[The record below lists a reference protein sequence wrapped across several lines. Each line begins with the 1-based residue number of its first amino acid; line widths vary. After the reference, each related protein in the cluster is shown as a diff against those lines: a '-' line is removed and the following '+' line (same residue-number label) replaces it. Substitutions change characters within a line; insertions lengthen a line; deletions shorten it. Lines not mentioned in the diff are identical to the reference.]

1 MAGFCAHGPSH
12 WSTSATGQL
21 QDMRLAVKDLYAVVG
36 HPNAAGNPDWFRSHG
51 PATETAIA
59 VKRLMDEGAEFT
71 GFTHTDELAYSLEG
85 NNEHYGK
92 TENPKLPGHSSGGS
106 SMGSAAAVAS
116 HWSDI
121 GLGTDTGGS
130 VRVPASYCGLF
141 GYRPSHGVV
150 STQGLIGLAPRFD
163 TVGWFCHRPTLL
175 RRVGRVLIPQ
185 GTEIKSKTLVY
196 DEQLFDLVDDPLR
209 VVLQNTLARIAPC
222 FERVE
227 KVDLGLT
234 RAFHGIG
241 DVFRVL
247 QGRAIANYHGHW
259 INETKPQFSA
269 PVQARVE
276 MAMAITDREVSDA
289 EFTRA
294 SFKSALSHILADNAT
309 LFLPTTPTTAPKLGA
324 DTSGLRS
331 RLLSLTSIA
340 GLSGAS
346 QVHLPLTP
354 IAHGNEISRPYGFS
368 LLQQA
373 GNDFGLL
380 ALTEQVT
387 DFWNTD
393 TKR

>member
-1 MAGFCAHGPSH
+1 MAGFCAHGPSQ
-12 WSTSATGQL
+12 WSTSATGRLKGQ
-21 QDMRLAVKDLYAVVG
+21 RLAVKDLYAVIG

-51 PATETAIA
+51 PATETAAA
-59 VKRLMDEGAEFT
+59 VKLLMDEGAEFA

-163 TVGWFCHRPTLL
+163 TVGWFCQHPALL
-175 RRVGRVLIPQ
+175 SNVGRVLIPQ
-185 GTEIKSKTLVY
+185 STEVKSKTLVY
-196 DEQLFDLVDDPLR
+196 DEHLFSLVDDPLR
-209 VVLQNTLARIAPC
+209 GVLQQALDRIAPC
-222 FERVE
+222 FDSVE
-227 KVDLGLT
+227 KVDLGLM
-234 RAFHGIG
+234 RAYHAIS

-259 INETKPQFSA
+259 ISETKPSFSA
-269 PVQARVE
+269 SVQSRVE
-276 MAMAITDREVSDA
+276 MAMSITDREVKDA
-289 EFTRA
+289 EFIRA
-294 SFKSALSHILADNAT
+294 SFKSALSHIMADNAT
-309 LFLPTTPTTAPKLGA
+309 LFLPTTPTTAPKLGE
-324 DTSGLRS
+324 DTTELRT
-331 RLLSLTSIA
+331 RLLSLTAIA
-340 GLSGAS
+340 GLTGSS
-346 QVHLPLTP
+346 QVHLPLMP

-368 LLQQA
+368 LLQLA

-380 ALTEQVT
+380 ALTEQIT
-387 DFWNTD
+387 EHWNTD
-393 TKR
+393 LKR